1 MRRETR
7 VAALFL
13 RVSSSGSLPTR
24 GLSASSDGSTEV
36 MERLMESHVVPYRK
50 DGLLRR
56 VPPVVTVP
64 MPLQH
69 AVSALQ
75 KEKTT
80 HPKRLRQL
88 GKKVVESIKMRSL
101 SKHRGGIQPNLYDR
115 QASPTVLR
123 GARRQQEKQALRAL
137 TVGEFRSDEVVD
149 EEAMSD
155 LLTSRPE
162 YQILKASAEQSV
174 YKRQLEKLT
183 GLKLYNGL
191 GALAYA
197 SARLPSTYAA
207 IKHVFKR
214 LEMSRGDGDDWVP
227 QSMLDFG
234 AGPGTAAWAARHIW
248 PSSNIRVTAI
258 ENSHSMA
265 NIGYEILDMCAQE
278 KNSTD
283 DDDDGNSMV
292 PIDRA
297 QQQGTTP
304 GRMDVRWRPYFPRNK
319 GALSKHDLCI
329 ASYSLN
335 ELNDSVERHQVLN
348 KLIQSSQQYIV
359 LIEPGTPHGFSIID
373 DSRAYV
379 LKVSR
384 KLGIPFH
391 VVAPCPHDG
400 ACPLRGT
407 KSWCHFT
414 QRHTRTEEQRIA
426 VKSLTGKAPRDTF
439 AEKFSYVILKRGFRE
454 GRLDSFVAIDAPRDD
469 EVDHAIVA
477 REDMTGI
484 QKSDVRSMEQ
494 HNTVQDNIESLKDV
508 SYKNQMKV
516 PHSRILRTR
525 KRKGHVV
532 LDLCTVLDQDGAHLG
547 DDSGT
552 ILRQTVSRAKSNKSW
567 DKGSAYRASR
577 TLQQGDQWP
586 LLYQAGSNTIEAPV
600 LHKEYLFPEGVESD
614 SDEDIEQWLIN
625 EGWFLDDDDEDSEEE

>member
-1 MRRETR
+1 MRREKS

-13 RVSSSGSLPTR
+13 RVSNSESFVVATTR
-24 GLSASSDGSTEV
+24 GLSSSSEDVSRTAMV
-36 MERLMESHVVPYRK
+36 ERLMESHVTSYRK
-50 DGLLRR
+50 DRLQR
-56 VPPVVTVP
+56 VPPVVAIP
-64 MPLQH
+64 KALQH

-75 KEKTT
+75 KEKTS

-101 SKHRGGIQPNLYDR
+101 SRHRGGIQPNLFDGR
-115 QASPTVLR
+115 ASPTVLR
-123 GARRQQEKQALRAL
+123 GARRQQEKQALKAL
-137 TVGEFRSDEVVD
+137 TLGEFPSEEVVD
-149 EEAMSD
+149 EEVVSQM
-155 LLTSRPE
+155 LTSRPE
-162 YQILKASAEQSV
+162 YQVLKASAEQSV
-174 YKRQLEKLT
+174 YKRQLEQLS

-207 IKHVFKR
+207 IKHVLQR
-214 LEMSRGDGDDWVP
+214 LVMSREGAGEWVP
-227 QSMLDFG
+227 ESMLDFG

-265 NIGYEILDMCAQE
+265 NLGYEILDMCADGRE
-278 KNSTD
+278 ARYTD
-283 DDDDGNSMV
+283 DGVVAGDT
-292 PIDRA
+292 A
-297 QQQGTTP
+297 QE
-304 GRMDVRWRPYFPRNK
+304 RVAMDVRWRPYFPRSK
-319 GALSKHDLCI
+319 GALSKHDICI
-329 ASYSLN
+329 AAYSLN
-335 ELNDSVERHQVLN
+335 ELNDSVERHHVLN

-359 LIEPGTPHGFSIID
+359 LIEPGTPHGFSIIE
-373 DSRAYV
+373 DSRTYV

-384 KLGIPFH
+384 KLGMPFH

-407 KSWCHFT
+407 KSWCHFS

-439 AEKFSYVILKRGFRE
+439 AEKFSYVILRRGFRE
-454 GRLDSFVAIDAPRDD
+454 GGLGLLDAPHATDSIAGETGGDSRDQD
-469 EVDHAIVA
+469 IIQSNSSNSLQQGGGVD
-477 REDMTGI
+477 TL
-484 QKSDVRSMEQ
+484 KSLSD
-494 HNTVQDNIESLKDV
+494 IL
-508 SYKNQMKV
+508 QMKI

-525 KRKGHVV
+525 KRKGHVL

-547 DDSGT
+547 DKNGT

-600 LHKEYLFPEGVESD
+600 LQKEYLFPEGAESD
-614 SDEDIEQWLIN
+614 TEDEELLLH
-625 EGWFLDDDDEDSEEE
+625 EGWFIEDDDTDTDDDDEEL